1 MKTCWKFTFYC
12 GHIRYQL
19 GNIPVWQH
27 HDIIDWRYKVVHW
40 TEQILSLESVHCPL
54 LPQSVLSLPRGRA
67 KQHQVSSVKRR
78 PAITGSKSFLLRNP
92 GEDLKWINDTGEN
105 VNIINEKLSFTRFE
119 MINKFGYFSLQ
130 KLDQHQS
137 WAQLCQAQARQL
149 TIMKLRSP
157 KLRLYLYIYI
167 CLEMIVLIVVQK
179 GAGLVRGTGLA
190 AYHFMNEH

>member
-1 MKTCWKFTFYC
+1 MIWFSKNENLLKVHFILRT
-12 GHIRYQL
+12 HYQL

-105 VNIINEKLSFTRFE
+105 ANIINEKLSFTRFE
-119 MINKFGYFSLQ
+119 MIRKSSQYVWIFLPAEN
-130 KLDQHQS
+130 
-137 WAQLCQAQARQL
+137 WINTR
-149 TIMKLRSP
+149 
-157 KLRLYLYIYI
+157 
-167 CLEMIVLIVVQK
+167 
-179 GAGLVRGTGLA
+179 AGLSYVKLKLG
-190 AYHFMNEH
+190 NWPSWS

>member
-1 MKTCWKFTFYC
+1 MIWFSKNENLLKVHFILRT
-12 GHIRYQL
+12 HYQL

-92 GEDLKWINDTGEN
+92 GQDLKWINDTGEN

-119 MINKFGYFSLQ
+119 MIRKSSQ
-130 KLDQHQS
+130 
-137 WAQLCQAQARQL
+137 
-149 TIMKLRSP
+149 
-157 KLRLYLYIYI
+157 YL
-167 CLEMIVLIVVQK
+167 LIFLPAENWINTR
-179 GAGLVRGTGLA
+179 AGLSYAKLKLGNWLLSG
-190 AYHFMNEH
+190 